1 MTRAS
6 RLAMM
11 PRLAAMD
18 AYPPPER
25 TQLRQLLDE
34 LLLDDAELEAFC
46 IDHFPAVQR
55 RFSAGMDRLAKLNLL
70 LVQADAEELSA
81 CLRRRQSQA
90 TPKADAALLAR
101 LEALYEQRDAALQ
114 AGAGTTGI
122 DEELRALKRQQRRG
136 PRLSAGVILS
146 GRYKLKRILGSGG
159 FADVWEAWDRRL
171 AQTVA
176 VKVLHGRFAP
186 EQTQWQRF
194 ERGARSMAKLSQR
207 HPGFVK
213 VLGDPA
219 EDDGYH
225 YFVMEYLRGGDLRSA
240 RLSGQLSQEG
250 ALAVILQVAAALHV
264 AHEQGLVHRDVKPQN
279 ILLDDRGQGRLSD
292 FDLVIVPD
300 SSGSTRTGPM
310 GTFLYAAPEELED
323 AKHADRRADIYSLG
337 MTAVFALHGKD
348 LSTRVL
354 RNTEAFIA
362 NLPCT
367 PALRRVLTTA
377 TAWEPHERQASA
389 EAFCREL
396 GAALAEPERQV
407 EVAPAQAVAEDLRQ
421 IFPDL
426 LAGIRP
432 ERLPEP
438 GDWIGNYRIIRQLKN
453 GHKSIIYEA
462 IDLDC
467 VNKCAIKVVNP
478 NTVESDDDCRSF
490 LERCKLLYAV
500 ENAGFAKIYEYGV
513 TLERIY
519 YVAMEYLDGEQLS
532 TYIKKKW
539 ALSVDD
545 VLFIARQ
552 IARTMAAAHRAG
564 YLHLNL
570 TAAKIML
577 VPDVGTPGGR
587 QVKVLDSGLAQL
599 SSWRPTEKRAS
610 IIRIG
615 DLDYVAPELIKGP
628 WFVDHCA
635 DVYAFGVLLF
645 LLLAGRSP
653 RQCMADDRYSYLPM
667 HLESAPPSL
676 SSLVP
681 SVPAPL
687 AALVD
692 RMLAKDKEQR
702 PSMIELAAR
711 LSDGERLGRFDQ

>member
-1 MTRAS
+1 
-6 RLAMM
+6 MM

-90 TPKADAALLAR
+90 TPKVDAALLAR

-114 AGAGTTGI
+114 AGAGTAGI

-136 PRLSAGVILS
+136 PRLSPGVILS

-240 RLSGQLSQEG
+240 RLSGQLSQAG

-323 AKHADRRADIYSLG
+323 AKHADRRADVYSLG

-377 TAWEPHERQASA
+377 TAWDPAERQASA

-396 GAALAEPERQV
+396 GAALAEPESQV
-407 EVAPAQAVAEDLRQ
+407 EVAPASPPSASPASQ
-421 IFPDL
+421 PL
-426 LAGIRP
+426 L
-432 ERLPEP
+432 RLPER
-438 GDWIGNYRIIRQLKN
+438 GEQIGKYRLERRL
-453 GHKSIIYEA
+453 GSGGVSIVYEA
-462 IDLDC
+462 FDAEISHR
-467 VNKCAIKVVNP
+467 VAIK
-478 NTVESDDDCRSF
+478 F
-490 LERCKLLYAV
+490 LRPEFAEIERVRRAFLQEARLLCDIQDPGIV
-500 ENAGFAKIYEYGV
+500 KIYGFRENDGG
-513 TLERIY
+513 IP
-519 YVAMEYLDGEQLS
+519 YVIMELLHGELLTMARPPGQ
-532 TYIKKKW
+532 
-539 ALSVDD
+539 ALSVAE
-545 VLFIARQ
+545 VLPLAWQ
-552 IARTMAAAHRAG
+552 VASAMAAAHAAG
-564 YLHLNL
+564 YVHRNL
-570 TAAKIML
+570 KPANIMI
-577 VPDVGTPGGR
+577 VPDAASSGGR
-587 QVKVLDSGLAQL
+587 RAKVLDSGVAKLL
-599 SSWRPTEKRAS
+599 SDEEPDGSLTV
-610 IIRIG
+610 IG
-615 DLDYVAPELIKGP
+615 TPAYMAPEQAVNSST
-628 WFVDHCA
+628 VDAKA
-635 DVYAFGVLLF
+635 DVYALGIVLYE
-645 LLLAGRSP
+645 LLAGR
-653 RQCMADDRYSYLPM
+653 LPFVGDSDFEILRL
-667 HLESAPPSL
+667 HLHAPPPPL
-676 SSLVP
+676 SGLAATIQAS
-681 SVPAPL
+681 L

-692 RMLAKDKEQR
+692 RMLAKDKDQR
-702 PSMIELAAR
+702 PSMNELAAQFGWW
-711 LSDGERLGRFDQ
+711 LSRGMSGQHPQ